1 MKKLIVVNGSVGV
14 GKTSTCKNLYKSLD
28 RSVWLDGDWCWMMN
42 PWTINEETIEM
53 VENNITY
60 LLNNYLKNP
69 SFDYV
74 IFSWVLHRED
84 ILNDLLERLHTSEY
98 KLYKITL
105 TCSEESLRDRMHSD
119 MRSLEQIN
127 NSINRLQLYQRMQS
141 NKIDTSDLGIEE
153 TVEKIIKVIS

>member
-1 MKKLIVVNGSVGV
+1 MKKLIVVNGSMGV

-42 PWTINEETIEM
+42 PWTINKDTIEM
-53 VENNITY
+53 VEKNIAY
-60 LLNNYLKNP
+60 LLNNYLTNP
-69 SFDYV
+69 AFDYI

-105 TCSEESLRDRMHSD
+105 TCSEESLRDRMLFDH
-119 MRSLEQIN
+119 RSLEQIN
-127 NSINRLQLYQRMQS
+127 NSIDRLQLYQKMQT
-141 NKIDTSDLGIEE
+141 NKIDTSELGIEE

>member
-1 MKKLIVVNGSVGV
+1 MKKLIVVNGSMGI
-14 GKTSTCKNLYKSLD
+14 GKTSTCKYLYKSLD

-42 PWTINEETIEM
+42 PWTVNKDTIEM

-60 LLNNYLKNP
+60 LLNSYLENP
-69 SFDYV
+69 LFNYV

-153 TVEKIIKVIS
+153 TVEKIIRIIS

>member
-1 MKKLIVVNGSVGV
+1 MKKLIVVNGSMGV

-28 RSVWLDGDWCWMMN
+28 RSVWLDEDWCWMMN
-42 PWTINEETIEM
+42 PWTVNKDTIEK

-60 LLNNYLKNP
+60 
-69 SFDYV
+69 
-74 IFSWVLHRED
+74 
-84 ILNDLLERLHTSEY
+84 LLERLHTSEY

-127 NSINRLQLYQRMQS
+127 NSINRSQLYQRMQS

>member
-1 MKKLIVVNGSVGV
+1 
-14 GKTSTCKNLYKSLD
+14 
-28 RSVWLDGDWCWMMN
+28 
-42 PWTINEETIEM
+42 M

-60 LLNNYLKNP
+60 LLNNYLENP
-69 SFDYV
+69 LFNYV

-127 NSINRLQLYQRMQS
+127 NSINRLQLYQRIQT

-153 TVEKIIKVIS
+153 TGCLFNNL